1 MKLDNIAF
9 NSAED
14 TFNYTYPVAKAEGLF
29 HETALFKGEIQNPA
43 EILHLLVRHDKERTG
58 SAVNHIPD
66 RKGPFIG
73 QRAGLVLRGTEE
85 YEAVDHG
92 LFNLAVAPGRTS
104 GFRGDEVLDTQHGQA
119 VADADLLT
127 VSRPGGEPAYVLCL
141 RCHCLCVNR
150 FPLKF
155 LSRHDA
161 EERQS
166 QHFHIE
172 PH

>member
-1 MKLDNIAF
+1 MQLDHIAF
-9 NSAED
+9 YAGED
-14 TFNYTYPVAKAEGLF
+14 PLGHAHLVAQAEGF
-29 HETALFKGEIQNPA
+29 VHEAAFFEGEVQDPA
-43 EILHLLVRHDKERTG
+43 EILHLLVRHHKKGTRST
-58 SAVNHIPD
+58 VNHILD
-66 RKGPFIG
+66 GEGPFVG
-73 QRAGLVLRGTEE
+73 QCAGFVLRGTEE
-85 YEAVDHG
+85 HEAVDHG
-92 LFNLAVAPGRTS
+92 LLYLAVAPGRTS
-104 GFRGDEVLDTQHGQA
+104 GLRGDEVLDTQHGQA